1 MQIKGFN
8 MTPKQLKQ
16 LKELSDSFQSGQA
29 DTKTIRE
36 LSRMMEKIQ
45 TERNNEINFNR
56 AQVIND

>member
-1 MQIKGFN
+1 
-8 MTPKQLKQ
+8 MTPEQLKQ

-45 TERNNEINFNR
+45 TERNIEINFNCPH
-56 AQVIND
+56 VMND